1 MEIKISKLWRK
12 DTKILS
18 LCFIVS
24 NKVDW
29 SRLIHLEVYVVYF
42 YWVQPFA
49 VFWINVAF
57 LRRTWWLIFI
67 VDLIEFEITKRNSCV
82 WDYFQRHWNT
92 DGRPTIKVGGMV
104 LRTGILSWSKT
115 QMWVE
120 YQHSGCFPTLVTESP
135 TLLQI
140 CHHVCS
146 AIKDCA
152 LNKWDKIN
160 SSFLQLLLV
169 WYMVTAMR
177 KKSNTK
183 NIIYQ

>member
-1 MEIKISKLWRK
+1 MERKISKLWRK

-18 LCFIVS
+18 MCFIVS

-29 SRLIHLEVYVVYF
+29 RRLIHLEVYVVYF
-42 YWVQPFA
+42 YWVEPFA

-57 LRRTWWLIFI
+57 LRRSWWLIFI
-67 VDLIEFEITKRNSCV
+67 VDLIEFEITKRNSPI

-92 DGRPTIKVGGMV
+92 DGRPTIIVGGMV

-120 YQHSGCFPTLVTESP
+120 HSSCFPTLVTESP

-140 CHHVCS
+140 CHHAYS
-146 AIKDCA
+146 AIKDCT